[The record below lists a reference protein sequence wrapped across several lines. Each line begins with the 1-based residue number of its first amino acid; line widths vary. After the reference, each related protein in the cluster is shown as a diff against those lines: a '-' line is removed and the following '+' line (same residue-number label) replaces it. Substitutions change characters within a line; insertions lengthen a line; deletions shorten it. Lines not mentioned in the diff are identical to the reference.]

1 MNEEQ
6 TKVAAE
12 IEAASA
18 GEGVSAAEK
27 KDLYNQ
33 YTQEFLL
40 KPREHSQKVNQDLI
54 RIKIKPEATKPK
66 PEPTEP
72 EIVEIKEEEKEK

>member
-6 TKVAAE
+6 AKVAADM
-12 IEAASA
+12 EAASA

-27 KDLYNQ
+27 KDLYIR
-33 YTQEFLL
+33 YAQEFLI
-40 KPREHSQKVNQDLI
+40 KPREYSQKVNQDLI
-54 RIKIKPEATKPK
+54 RIKVKPEATTPK